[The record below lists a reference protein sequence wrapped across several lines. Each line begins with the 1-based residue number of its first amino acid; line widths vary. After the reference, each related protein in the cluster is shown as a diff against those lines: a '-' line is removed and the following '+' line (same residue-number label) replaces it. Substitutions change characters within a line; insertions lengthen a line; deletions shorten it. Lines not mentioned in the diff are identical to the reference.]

1 MSFSFFGGRCKKKP
15 AVWLPL
21 NATSAGPT
29 SNDSTDYYHGLPGDD
44 RASDQSPDSRLLVSA
59 GPGLLEAFGDGLQ
72 AGSGSKDLRHG
83 VNLKVD
89 AP

>member
-1 MSFSFFGGRCKKKP
+1 MSIFTVYR
-15 AVWLPL
+15 LPL

-29 SNDSTDYYHGLPGDD
+29 SNDSTDNHGLPGDD

-59 GPGLLEAFGDGLQ
+59 SPGLLEAFGDGLQ
-72 AGSGSKDLRHG
+72 ARSGSKDFRHS

-89 AP
+89 AT